1 MFRLSSPNNPV
12 EISIGSSHGAQL
24 GGTMEKSGWTPKW
37 MPCNMVRVPRR
48 GMERAL
54 TAKVEKVRSEVSVEK
69 HRGSNQ
75 AKGVRHRGNR
85 PITIKASGRGETQ
98 L

>member
-1 MFRLSSPNNPV
+1 
-12 EISIGSSHGAQL
+12 
-24 GGTMEKSGWTPKW
+24 

-75 AKGVRHRGNR
+75 AKGVRPRGNR